1 MFLIHEYFVN
11 VFILQ
16 LFELEEQHPTEENA
30 ESQENQDDI
39 DSAIVKSLQETTKD
53 MPELKL

>member
-1 MFLIHEYFVN
+1 MFLIHKYFVT

-16 LFELEEQHPTEENA
+16 LFELEEQHPPEENA
-30 ESQENQDDI
+30 DSQENQDDI

>member
-1 MFLIHEYFVN
+1 MFLIHEYFVT

-16 LFELEEQHPTEENA
+16 LFELEEQHPPEENA